1 LICIEKAM
9 EFAETVP
16 AAHAGSDD
24 SWPPGGA
31 QEFFIGRGAARE
43 MEPHCVFCC

>member
-1 LICIEKAM
+1 M

-16 AAHAGSDD
+16 MKVIGTDD

-31 QEFFIGRGAARE
+31 QEFFVGRSDARE
-43 MEPHCVFCC
+43 TERMCVFCC